1 MIVGTCPTK
10 VFPRGPSH
18 HGLGASG
25 GYEEVKPCVSVS
37 AGLGSLPVGR
47 ERRLRDVRTSHAASE
62 RRERGRVTGREGEGG
77 GGYKTRD
84 THRWSK
90 RERVLC
96 SGFQMP
102 QAVCAVFSLYTPF
115 CRLQEPWPF
124 LCLSSEGHLL
134 LVTRT
139 ALTKAETNNKAHGD
153 QTARKDTESITI
165 PSSEWGFY
173 GLFFPIFLVSPQIFY
188 VECVLRSHWPTRPM
202 TAAAGSFLCLFV
214 GHVPLSI
221 LFGGT
226 VPLSEWPLPLSP
238 GLLVISIS

>member
-1 MIVGTCPTK
+1 MWPLK
-10 VFPRGPSH
+10 
-18 HGLGASG
+18 G
-25 GYEEVKPCVSVS
+25 GRD
-37 AGLGSLPVGR
+37 R
-47 ERRLRDVRTSHAASE
+47 E
-62 RRERGRVTGREGEGG
+62 GVTGGGG

-90 RERVLC
+90 RERVLR

-134 LVTRT
+134 LVTRR

-165 PSSEWGFY
+165 PSSKWGFY

-188 VECVLRSHWPTRPM
+188 VEHILRSHWPTRPM

-214 GHVPLSI
+214 GHAPLSI

-226 VPLSEWPLPLSP
+226 VRLSEWPLPLSL